1 MSVFKQ
7 DDAIETIGTQAPAA
21 STSSDVSRVEVNGRE
36 FIVVGTAHISRES
49 ADLVR
54 EVIESERPD
63 AVCIELDGDRY
74 RALSERDRFESLDL
88 KQVIRNKQ
96 LSTLILNLILASYQ
110 KQLGIQL
117 GVMPGTELLEA
128 AHAAQELGLP
138 ISLCDR
144 DVRITLRRAWGA
156 LTLWRKILLLGE
168 FIEVLFEKPDLD
180 EDALRELRQQDVV
193 SKVMQELGQA
203 FPQLKKVLIDERDS
217 FLAHKVVETPGNRLV
232 AVVGAGH
239 VEGIRKALLAGGRVD
254 IEALSEIPPV
264 SPLWKIFGWS
274 IPALIIGSIAIIG
287 WQKGPAAAGE
297 NALFWFLANGIP
309 SLIGAVL
316 AFGHPVTAL
325 TAFLAAPFT
334 SLTPLIGAGYV
345 AAFAQTYF
353 RPPFVRELRQVSADL
368 NSPRQWWRNR
378 LLRIFLVFLLTTL
391 GSSIG
396 TFVGG
401 AKIVSNLFS

>member
-1 MSVFKQ
+1 MNESS
-7 DDAIETIGTQAPAA
+7 DTQTSPAGLP
-21 STSSDVSRVEVNGRE
+21 SDVSRIVVDGRE

-63 AVCIELDGDRY
+63 AVCIELDADRY

-110 KQLGIQL
+110 KQLGVQL

-128 AHAAQELGLP
+128 AHAAQEMGLP

-144 DVRITLRRAWGA
+144 DVRITLRRAWGS

-168 FIEVLFEKPDLD
+168 FIEVMFEKPELD

-193 SKVMQELGQA
+193 SKVMHELGQA
-203 FPQLKKVLIDERDS
+203 FPSLKKVLIDERDS
-217 FLAHKVVETPGNRLV
+217 FLAHKVMETPGKRLV

-239 VEGIRKALLAGGRVD
+239 VEGIRKALVEGGRVD
-254 IEALSEIPPV
+254 IAALSEIPPV
-264 SPLWKIFGWS
+264 SPLWKVFGWS
-274 IPALIIGSIAIIG
+274 IPAVILGSIAFIG
-287 WQKGPAAAGE
+287 WQKGAAAAGE

-309 SLIGAVL
+309 SLLGAVL
-316 AFGHPVTAL
+316 AFGHPLTAVTA
-325 TAFLAAPFT
+325 FFAAPFT

-345 AAFAQTYF
+345 AAFAQTFF
-353 RPPFVRELRQVSADL
+353 RPPFVRELRNVSADL
-368 NSPRQWWRNR
+368 SSPLQWWRNR

-391 GSSIG
+391 GSSVG

-401 AKIVSNLFS
+401 AKIVSNLFG

>member
-1 MSVFKQ
+1 VS
-7 DDAIETIGTQAPAA
+7 ETSDTQTSPAYP
-21 STSSDVSRVEVNGRE
+21 SSDVSRVVVDGRE

-63 AVCIELDGDRY
+63 AVCIELDPDRY

-110 KQLGIQL
+110 RQLGVQL

-128 AHAAQELGLP
+128 AHAAEELGLP

-144 DVRITLRRAWGA
+144 DVRITLRRAWGS

-168 FIEVLFEKPDLD
+168 FIEVLFERPELNEDDL
-180 EDALRELRQQDVV
+180 RQLRQQDVV

-203 FPQLKKVLIDERDS
+203 FPSLKEVLIDERDS
-217 FLAHKVVETPGNRLV
+217 FLAQKVMETPGRRLV

-239 VEGIRKALLAGGRVD
+239 VEGIRKALVD
-254 IEALSEIPPV
+254 GSPVDLQALSEIPPV
-264 SPLWKIFGWS
+264 SSLWKVFGWG
-274 IPALIIGSIAIIG
+274 IPALIVGSIVFIG
-287 WQKGPAAAGE
+287 WQKGAAAAGE

-309 SLIGAVL
+309 SFIGAIL
-316 AFGHPVTAL
+316 ALGHPL
-325 TAFLAAPFT
+325 TAFTAFVAAPFT

-353 RPPFVRELRQVSADL
+353 RPPFVRELRNVSADL
-368 NSPRQWWRNR
+368 SSPLQWWRNR

-391 GSSIG
+391 GSSLG

-401 AKIVSNLFS
+401 AKIVSNLFR

>member
-1 MSVFKQ
+1 MTEATGLRGFG
-7 DDAIETIGTQAPAA
+7 EP
-21 STSSDVSRVEVNGRE
+21 SSDVSRVEVNGRE

-54 EVIESERPD
+54 EVIESEHPD
-63 AVCIELDGDRY
+63 AVCIELDPDRY

-88 KQVIRNKQ
+88 KQVIRNRQ

-110 KQLGIQL
+110 KQLGVQL

-128 AHAAQELGLP
+128 AHAAEQLEIP

-144 DVRITLRRAWGA
+144 DVRVTLRRAWGS
-156 LTLWRKILLLGE
+156 LSLWRKILLLGE
-168 FIEVLFEKPDLD
+168 FIEVLFERPELN
-180 EDALRELRQQDVV
+180 EDDLRELRQQDVV
-193 SKVMQELGQA
+193 SKVMQELGEA
-203 FPQLKKVLIDERDS
+203 FPALKETLIDERDS
-217 FLAHKVVETPGNRLV
+217 FLAQKVIETPGKKLV

-239 VEGIRKALLAGGRVD
+239 VDGIRRALVD
-254 IEALSEIPPV
+254 GKPVDLEALSEIPPL
-264 SPLWKIFGWS
+264 SPLWKIFGWG
-274 IPALIIGSIAIIG
+274 IPVLILGSIAFIG

-297 NALFWFLANGIP
+297 NALFWFFANGIP
-309 SLIGAVL
+309 SLVGAML
-316 AFGHPVTAL
+316 AFGHPLTAL

-353 RPPFVRELRQVSADL
+353 RPPFVRELRTVSADL
-368 NSPRQWWRNR
+368 TSPLQWWRNR
-378 LLRIFLVFLLTTL
+378 LLRIFLVFLLTTM
-391 GSSIG
+391 GSALG

-401 AKIVSNLFS
+401 TKIVSNLFR

>member
-1 MSVFKQ
+1 MV
-7 DDAIETIGTQAPAA
+7 ETVGMQSFGTA
-21 STSSDVSRVEVNGRE
+21 SSDVSRVEANGRE

-54 EVIESERPD
+54 EVIESEHPD
-63 AVCIELDGDRY
+63 AVCIELDPDRY

-110 KQLGIQL
+110 KQLGVQL

-128 AHAAQELGLP
+128 AHVAEQLGLP

-144 DVRITLRRAWGA
+144 DVRITLRRAWGS
-156 LTLWRKILLLGE
+156 LSLWRKILLLGE
-168 FIEVLFEKPDLD
+168 FIQVLFERPELN
-180 EDALRELRQQDVV
+180 EDDLRELRQQDVI

-203 FPQLKKVLIDERDS
+203 FPTLKTVLIDERDS
-217 FLAHKVVETPGNRLV
+217 YLAQKVIETSGRKLV

-239 VEGIRKALLAGGRVD
+239 VDGIRKALTEGRPVD
-254 IEALSEIPPV
+254 LEALSEMPPI
-264 SPLWKIFGWS
+264 SPLWKVFGWG
-274 IPALIIGSIAIIG
+274 IPVLILGSIAFIG

-297 NALFWFLANGIP
+297 NALFWFFANGIP
-309 SLIGAVL
+309 SLVGAVL
-316 AFGHPVTAL
+316 AFAHPVTAL
-325 TAFLAAPFT
+325 TAFVAAPFT

-353 RPPFVRELRQVSADL
+353 RPPFVRELRTVSADL
-368 NSPRQWWRNR
+368 SSPLQWWRNR

-391 GSSIG
+391 GSALG

-401 AKIVSNLFS
+401 AKIVSNLFR

>member
-1 MSVFKQ
+1 VTELTSPRGIM
-7 DDAIETIGTQAPAA
+7 A
-21 STSSDVSRVEVNGRE
+21 SHSSDVSRVEVDGRE

-63 AVCIELDGDRY
+63 AVCIELDRDRY
-74 RALSERDRFESLDL
+74 RALSDRDRFESLDL

-110 KQLGIQL
+110 KQLGVQL

-128 AHAAQELGLP
+128 ANVAEQLGLP

-144 DVRITLRRAWGA
+144 DVRITLRRAWGS
-156 LTLWRKILLLGE
+156 LSFWRKILLLGE
-168 FIEVLFEKPDLD
+168 FVGVLFERPELN
-180 EDALRELRQQDVV
+180 EDDLRELRQQDVV
-193 SKVMQELGQA
+193 SKVMQELGET
-203 FPQLKKVLIDERDS
+203 FPALKKVLIDERDS
-217 FLAHKVVETPGNRLV
+217 FLAQKVIETPGKKLV

-239 VEGIRKALLAGGRVD
+239 VEGIRRALVGGSPVD
-254 IEALSEIPPV
+254 LQELSEIPPMSV
-264 SPLWKIFGWS
+264 LWKVFGWG
-274 IPALIIGSIAIIG
+274 IPVLILGSIAFIG
-287 WQKGPAAAGE
+287 WRKGPAAAGDS
-297 NALFWFLANGIP
+297 ALFWFFANGIP
-309 SLIGAVL
+309 SLVGAIL
-316 AFGHPVTAL
+316 ALAHPLTAL
-325 TAFLAAPFT
+325 TAFVAAPFT

-353 RPPFVRELRQVSADL
+353 RPPFVRELRTVSADL
-368 NSPRQWWRNR
+368 SSPLQWWRNR

-391 GSSIG
+391 GSALG

-401 AKIVSNLFS
+401 AKIVSNVFH